1 MKLYGGENEAGERFE
16 RVLDDRRGGIGRAED
31 RVEHMTAVWMDTGAA
46 VRACDHAE
54 DDARLVA
61 AADIVRIGM
70 RAVAPHAVKRQ
81 LRVRRE
87 DGQRAVDAVD
97 VVCAGQD
104 ERRKLEQERH
114 RRHRVLFREGTAL
127 EHHGLELLH
136 DRIGLFELAEK
147 AEIGVFTEHGLAVVI
162 RVSLAERR
170 ELAFDERMK
179 RGFAAALR
187 RIIYLENAERDA
199 ARSKALVL
207 ADVKHGTLSFL
218 TSLARKTGRAADR
231 WSDDRRSCR

>member
-1 MKLYGGENEAGERFE
+1 
-16 RVLDDRRGGIGRAED
+16 
-31 RVEHMTAVWMDTGAA
+31 MTAVRMDTGAV

-54 DDARLVA
+54 NDAGIVA
-61 AADIVRIGM
+61 AADVVRVGV

-97 VVCAGQD
+97 VVRAGQD
-104 ERRKLEQERH
+104 EGRKLEQKRH

-147 AEIGVFTEHGLAVVI
+147 AEVGISSENRLAVVAGVLI
-162 RVSLAERR
+162 AQRRKLPLDEAVERVPVEAVFRIAHLKHAERYVP
-170 ELAFDERMK
+170 
-179 RGFAAALR
+179 LR
-187 RIIYLENAERDA
+187 
-199 ARSKALVL
+199 KACVFT
-207 ADVKHGTLSFL
+207 DFKHCSILSQRL
-218 TSLARKTGRAADR
+218 
-231 WSDDRRSCR
+231 CC

>member
-1 MKLYGGENEAGERFE
+1 
-16 RVLDDRRGGIGRAED
+16 
-31 RVEHMTAVWMDTGAA
+31 MDTGAA
-46 VRACDHAE
+46 VRARNHAE
-54 DDARLVA
+54 NDAGIVA

-114 RRHRVLFREGTAL
+114 RRHRVLLREGTTL

-136 DRIGLFELAEK
+136 DRIGCGK
-147 AEIGVFTEHGLAVVI
+147 SGN
-162 RVSLAERR
+162 
-170 ELAFDERMK
+170 
-179 RGFAAALR
+179 RGFHRTRPCGRNPRISRGAPRARAR
-187 RIIYLENAERDA
+187 RAHGARLCRSPPPDTLPRECRAGCRAKQSSGPCRCQTWNAF
-199 ARSKALVL
+199 
-207 ADVKHGTLSFL
+207 LSHFIG
-218 TSLARKTGRAADR
+218 S
-231 WSDDRRSCR
+231 